1 MRKRFLLIST
11 IIVLSAFTFAA
22 CGKKSPSS
30 PESTNS
36 ETTTAEPTT
45 EENTEK
51 DTTEEEKPVATATS
65 EESTKEQTKTTTAT
79 KKDEQAKPKSATGTY
94 NGFADTSSVEIE
106 MSDGSYQTIRKRC
119 VRKCTI
125 WEKDSCNPAGG
136 DFIYYELGDE
146 QHADDGAGSGRKE
159 LCERCCVCV
168 F

>member
-36 ETTTAEPTT
+36 ETTTAEP
-45 EENTEK
+45 
-51 DTTEEEKPVATATS
+51 TTEEEKPVATATS

-106 MSDGSYQTIRKRC
+106 MSDGSYQTFM
-119 VRKCTI
+119 VND
-125 WEKDSCNPAGG
+125 E
-136 DFIYYELGDE
+136 ELVNKLNDMDE
-146 QHADDGAGSGRKE
+146 GTKITFTYGAVEGQANMEILSIE
-159 LCERCCVCV
+159 
-168 F
+168 

>member
-30 PESTNS
+30 PESNS
-36 ETTTAEPTT
+36 EATTAEPTT

-51 DTTEEEKPVATATS
+51 DTATEEEKPVATATS

-79 KKDEQAKPKSATGTY
+79 KKDEEAKPKSATGTY

-106 MSDGSYQTIRKRC
+106 MSDGSYKTFM
-119 VRKCTI
+119 V
-125 WEKDSCNPAGG
+125 N
-136 DFIYYELGDE
+136 DE
-146 QHADDGAGSGRKE
+146 DLVNKLNDMEEGTKITFTYGAVEGQANMEILSIE
-159 LCERCCVCV
+159 
-168 F
+168 

>member
-51 DTTEEEKPVATATS
+51 DTTEEEKPVATAAS

-106 MSDGSYQTIRKRC
+106 MSDGSYQTFM
-119 VRKCTI
+119 V
-125 WEKDSCNPAGG
+125 N
-136 DFIYYELGDE
+136 DE
-146 QHADDGAGSGRKE
+146 DLVNKLNDMDEGTKITFTYGAVEGQANMEILSIE
-159 LCERCCVCV
+159 
-168 F
+168 

>member
-65 EESTKEQTKTTTAT
+65 EESTKEHTKTTTAT
-79 KKDEQAKPKSATGTY
+79 KKDEQAKPKSVFTQILHLVLLD
-94 NGFADTSSVEIE
+94 FVESSVLV
-106 MSDGSYQTIRKRC
+106 ST
-119 VRKCTI
+119 V
-125 WEKDSCNPAGG
+125 
-136 DFIYYELGDE
+136 
-146 QHADDGAGSGRKE
+146 
-159 LCERCCVCV
+159 
-168 F
+168 

>member
-45 EENTEK
+45 EEN
-51 DTTEEEKPVATATS
+51 KPVATATS

-106 MSDGSYQTIRKRC
+106 MSDGSYQTFM
-119 VRKCTI
+119 V
-125 WEKDSCNPAGG
+125 N
-136 DFIYYELGDE
+136 DE
-146 QHADDGAGSGRKE
+146 DLVNKLNDMDEGTKITFTYGAVEGQANMEILSIE
-159 LCERCCVCV
+159 
-168 F
+168 

>member
-30 PESTNS
+30 PESNS
-36 ETTTAEPTT
+36 KTTTAEPTTEEPTT

-51 DTTEEEKPVATATS
+51 DTAAEEEKPVATATS

-79 KKDEQAKPKSATGTY
+79 KKDEEAKPKSATGTY

-106 MSDGSYQTIRKRC
+106 MSDGSYKTFM
-119 VRKCTI
+119 V
-125 WEKDSCNPAGG
+125 N
-136 DFIYYELGDE
+136 DE
-146 QHADDGAGSGRKE
+146 DLVNKLNDMEEGTKITFTYGAVEGQANMEILSIE
-159 LCERCCVCV
+159 
-168 F
+168 

>member
-51 DTTEEEKPVATATS
+51 DTTEEEKPVATATEATKDS
-65 EESTKEQTKTTTAT
+65 TEEVTTAS
-79 KKDEQAKPKSATGTY
+79 KKDEQAKPKTATGTY
-94 NGFADTSSVEIE
+94 NGFADTNSVEIE
-106 MSDGSYQTIRKRC
+106 LSNGTFETFIVNDDDVKTALSK
-119 VRKCTI
+119 KS
-125 WEKDSCNPAGG
+125 EG
-136 DFIYYELGDE
+136 DKITFTY
-146 QHADDGAGSGRKE
+146 GAVEGQANKE
-159 LCERCCVCV
+159 ILSVK
-168 F
+168 

>member
-30 PESTNS
+30 PESTNG

-106 MSDGSYQTIRKRC
+106 MSDGSYQTFM
-119 VRKCTI
+119 V
-125 WEKDSCNPAGG
+125 N
-136 DFIYYELGDE
+136 DE
-146 QHADDGAGSGRKE
+146 DLVNKLNDMDEGTKIIFTYGAVEGQANMEILSIE
-159 LCERCCVCV
+159 
-168 F
+168 

>member
-22 CGKKSPSS
+22 CGKKSQSS

-106 MSDGSYQTIRKRC
+106 MSDGSYQTFM
-119 VRKCTI
+119 V
-125 WEKDSCNPAGG
+125 N
-136 DFIYYELGDE
+136 DE
-146 QHADDGAGSGRKE
+146 DLVNKLNDMDEGTKITFTYGAVEGQANMEILSIE
-159 LCERCCVCV
+159 
-168 F
+168 

>member
-36 ETTTAEPTT
+36 ETTTA
-45 EENTEK
+45 
-51 DTTEEEKPVATATS
+51 
-65 EESTKEQTKTTTAT
+65 T

-106 MSDGSYQTIRKRC
+106 MSDGSYQTFM
-119 VRKCTI
+119 V
-125 WEKDSCNPAGG
+125 N
-136 DFIYYELGDE
+136 DE
-146 QHADDGAGSGRKE
+146 DLVNKLNDMDEGTKITFTYGAVEGQANMEILSIE
-159 LCERCCVCV
+159 
-168 F
+168 

>member
-22 CGKKSPSS
+22 CGKKSTSS

-106 MSDGSYQTIRKRC
+106 MSDGSYQTFM
-119 VRKCTI
+119 VND
-125 WEKDSCNPAGG
+125 E
-136 DFIYYELGDE
+136 ELVNKLNDMDE
-146 QHADDGAGSGRKE
+146 GTKITFTYGAVEGQANMEILSIE
-159 LCERCCVCV
+159 
-168 F
+168 

>member
-11 IIVLSAFTFAA
+11 LIVLSAFTFAA

-36 ETTTAEPTT
+36 ETTT

-106 MSDGSYQTIRKRC
+106 MSDGSYQTFM
-119 VRKCTI
+119 V
-125 WEKDSCNPAGG
+125 N
-136 DFIYYELGDE
+136 DE
-146 QHADDGAGSGRKE
+146 DLVNKLNDMDEGTKITFTYGAVEGQANMEILSIE
-159 LCERCCVCV
+159 
-168 F
+168 

>member
-1 MRKRFLLIST
+1 MST

-45 EENTEK
+45 EK
-51 DTTEEEKPVATATS
+51 DTAEEEKPVATATS

-106 MSDGSYQTIRKRC
+106 MSDGSYQTFM
-119 VRKCTI
+119 V
-125 WEKDSCNPAGG
+125 N
-136 DFIYYELGDE
+136 DE
-146 QHADDGAGSGRKE
+146 DLVNKLNDMDEGAKITFTYGAVEGQANMEILSIE
-159 LCERCCVCV
+159 
-168 F
+168 

>member
-36 ETTTAEPTT
+36 ETTTAESTT

-106 MSDGSYQTIRKRC
+106 MSDGSYQTFM
-119 VRKCTI
+119 V
-125 WEKDSCNPAGG
+125 N
-136 DFIYYELGDE
+136 DE
-146 QHADDGAGSGRKE
+146 DLVNKLNDMDEGTKITFTYGAVEGQVNMEILSIE
-159 LCERCCVCV
+159 
-168 F
+168 

>member
-51 DTTEEEKPVATATS
+51 DTTEEEKPVATAAS

-79 KKDEQAKPKSATGTY
+79 KKDEQAKPKSTTGTY

-106 MSDGSYQTIRKRC
+106 MSDGSYQTFM
-119 VRKCTI
+119 V
-125 WEKDSCNPAGG
+125 N
-136 DFIYYELGDE
+136 DE
-146 QHADDGAGSGRKE
+146 DLVNKLNDMDEGTKITFTYGAVEGQANMEILSIE
-159 LCERCCVCV
+159 
-168 F
+168 

>member
-1 MRKRFLLIST
+1 MRKRFLLMST

-45 EENTEK
+45 EK
-51 DTTEEEKPVATATS
+51 DTAEEEKPVATATS

-106 MSDGSYQTIRKRC
+106 MSDGSYQTFM
-119 VRKCTI
+119 V
-125 WEKDSCNPAGG
+125 N
-136 DFIYYELGDE
+136 DE
-146 QHADDGAGSGRKE
+146 DLVNKLNDMGEGTKITFTYGAVEGQANMEILSIE
-159 LCERCCVCV
+159 
-168 F
+168 

>member
-36 ETTTAEPTT
+36 ETTTAESTT

-51 DTTEEEKPVATATS
+51 DTT

-106 MSDGSYQTIRKRC
+106 MSDGSYQTFM
-119 VRKCTI
+119 V
-125 WEKDSCNPAGG
+125 N
-136 DFIYYELGDE
+136 DE
-146 QHADDGAGSGRKE
+146 DLVNKLNDMDEGTKITFTYGAVEGQANMEILSIE
-159 LCERCCVCV
+159 
-168 F
+168 

>member
-22 CGKKSPSS
+22 CGKKSPSR

-106 MSDGSYQTIRKRC
+106 MPDGSYQTFM
-119 VRKCTI
+119 V
-125 WEKDSCNPAGG
+125 N
-136 DFIYYELGDE
+136 DE
-146 QHADDGAGSGRKE
+146 DLVNKLNDMDEGTKITFTYGAVEGQANMEILSIE
-159 LCERCCVCV
+159 
-168 F
+168 

>member
-36 ETTTAEPTT
+36 KTTTAEPTT

-106 MSDGSYQTIRKRC
+106 MSDGSYQTFM
-119 VRKCTI
+119 V
-125 WEKDSCNPAGG
+125 N
-136 DFIYYELGDE
+136 DE
-146 QHADDGAGSGRKE
+146 DLVNKLNDMDEGTKITFTYGAVEGQANMEILSIE
-159 LCERCCVCV
+159 
-168 F
+168 

>member
-51 DTTEEEKPVATATS
+51 DTTEKEKPVATATS

-106 MSDGSYQTIRKRC
+106 MSDGSYQTFM
-119 VRKCTI
+119 V
-125 WEKDSCNPAGG
+125 N
-136 DFIYYELGDE
+136 DE
-146 QHADDGAGSGRKE
+146 DLVNKLNDMDEGTKITFTYGAVEGQANMEILSIE
-159 LCERCCVCV
+159 
-168 F
+168 

>member
-36 ETTTAEPTT
+36 EMTTAEPTT

-106 MSDGSYQTIRKRC
+106 MPDGSYQTFM
-119 VRKCTI
+119 V
-125 WEKDSCNPAGG
+125 N
-136 DFIYYELGDE
+136 DE
-146 QHADDGAGSGRKE
+146 DLVNKLNDMDEGTKITFTYGAVEGQANMEILSIE
-159 LCERCCVCV
+159 
-168 F
+168 

>member
-36 ETTTAEPTT
+36 ETTTA
-45 EENTEK
+45 
-51 DTTEEEKPVATATS
+51 

-106 MSDGSYQTIRKRC
+106 MPDGSYQTFM
-119 VRKCTI
+119 V
-125 WEKDSCNPAGG
+125 N
-136 DFIYYELGDE
+136 DE
-146 QHADDGAGSGRKE
+146 DLVNKLNDMDEGTKITFTYGAVEGQANMEILSIE
-159 LCERCCVCV
+159 
-168 F
+168 

>member
-1 MRKRFLLIST
+1 MRKRFLLMST

-45 EENTEK
+45 EK
-51 DTTEEEKPVATATS
+51 DTAEEEKPVATATS

-106 MSDGSYQTIRKRC
+106 MSDGSYQTFM
-119 VRKCTI
+119 V
-125 WEKDSCNPAGG
+125 N
-136 DFIYYELGDE
+136 DE
-146 QHADDGAGSGRKE
+146 DLVNKLNDMDEGTKITFTYGAVEGQANMEILSIE
-159 LCERCCVCV
+159 
-168 F
+168 

>member
-79 KKDEQAKPKSATGTY
+79 KPKSATGTY

-106 MSDGSYQTIRKRC
+106 MPDGSYQTFM
-119 VRKCTI
+119 V
-125 WEKDSCNPAGG
+125 N
-136 DFIYYELGDE
+136 DE
-146 QHADDGAGSGRKE
+146 DLVNKLNDMDEGTKITFTYGAVEGQANMEILSIE
-159 LCERCCVCV
+159 
-168 F
+168 

>member
-36 ETTTAEPTT
+36 ETTTAEP
-45 EENTEK
+45 
-51 DTTEEEKPVATATS
+51 TTEEEKPVATATS

-106 MSDGSYQTIRKRC
+106 MSDGSYQTFM
-119 VRKCTI
+119 V
-125 WEKDSCNPAGG
+125 N
-136 DFIYYELGDE
+136 DE
-146 QHADDGAGSGRKE
+146 DLVNKLNDMDEGTKITFTYGAVEGQANMEILSIE
-159 LCERCCVCV
+159 
-168 F
+168 

>member
-51 DTTEEEKPVATATS
+51 DTTEEQKQIKENELDKL
-65 EESTKEQTKTTTAT
+65 EDDIKEQTKTTTAT
-79 KKDEQAKPKSATGTY
+79 KKDEQAKPKNATGTY

-106 MSDGSYQTIRKRC
+106 MSDGSYQTFM
-119 VRKCTI
+119 V
-125 WEKDSCNPAGG
+125 N
-136 DFIYYELGDE
+136 DE
-146 QHADDGAGSGRKE
+146 DLVNKLNDMDEGTKITFTYGAVEGQANMEILSIE
-159 LCERCCVCV
+159 
-168 F
+168 

>member
-1 MRKRFLLIST
+1 MNYEKKIFINFNNHRAKRIYICSLRKEEPKR
-11 IIVLSAFTFAA
+11 
-22 CGKKSPSS
+22 

-106 MSDGSYQTIRKRC
+106 MSDGSYQTFM
-119 VRKCTI
+119 V
-125 WEKDSCNPAGG
+125 N
-136 DFIYYELGDE
+136 DE
-146 QHADDGAGSGRKE
+146 DLVNKLNDMDEGTKITFTYGAVEGQANMEILSIE
-159 LCERCCVCV
+159 
-168 F
+168 

>member
-94 NGFADTSSVEIE
+94 MDEGTKITFTYGAVEGQANMEILSIE
-106 MSDGSYQTIRKRC
+106 
-119 VRKCTI
+119 
-125 WEKDSCNPAGG
+125 
-136 DFIYYELGDE
+136 
-146 QHADDGAGSGRKE
+146 
-159 LCERCCVCV
+159 
-168 F
+168 

>member
-1 MRKRFLLIST
+1 MNYEKRFLLIST

-36 ETTTAEPTT
+36 ETTTAESTT

-106 MSDGSYQTIRKRC
+106 MSDGSYQTFM
-119 VRKCTI
+119 V
-125 WEKDSCNPAGG
+125 N
-136 DFIYYELGDE
+136 DE
-146 QHADDGAGSGRKE
+146 DLVNKLNDMDEGTKITFTYGAVEGQANMEILSIE
-159 LCERCCVCV
+159 
-168 F
+168 

>member
-22 CGKKSPSS
+22 CGKKSPSC

-51 DTTEEEKPVATATS
+51 DTTEEEKPVAKATS

-106 MSDGSYQTIRKRC
+106 MSDGSYQTFM
-119 VRKCTI
+119 V
-125 WEKDSCNPAGG
+125 N
-136 DFIYYELGDE
+136 DE
-146 QHADDGAGSGRKE
+146 DLVNKLNDMDEGTKITFTYGAVEGQANMEILSIE
-159 LCERCCVCV
+159 
-168 F
+168 

>member
-51 DTTEEEKPVATATS
+51 DTTEEEKPVATAT
-65 EESTKEQTKTTTAT
+65 

-106 MSDGSYQTIRKRC
+106 MPDGSYQTFM
-119 VRKCTI
+119 V
-125 WEKDSCNPAGG
+125 N
-136 DFIYYELGDE
+136 DE
-146 QHADDGAGSGRKE
+146 DLVNKLNDMDEGTKITFTYGAVEGQANMEILSIE
-159 LCERCCVCV
+159 
-168 F
+168 